1 MRYGS
6 LIASVGTAIVAHR
19 TVRWTL
25 AMGGFAFGLFTMF
38 WTALTFL
45 LSGPP
50 FDYPVSIIGLFGLV
64 GLAGAIAAQRTGKLH
79 DRGWSLPVTGIAW
92 AMVVASF
99 GLAFIGGQSLLW
111 LVVAILGIDIA
122 IQGINILN
130 QTRLFDVDPAA
141 RSRLNTAF
149 VTNNFLWGAAGSAA
163 ASLLWTAG
171 GWTAICL
178 AGALGGAAA
187 LLVWAVGRRGPLV
200 TGAPG
205 EPR

>member
-1 MRYGS
+1 M
-6 LIASVGTAIVAHR
+6 
-19 TVRWTL
+19 
-25 AMGGFAFGLFTMF
+25 
-38 WTALTFL
+38 
-45 LSGPP
+45 
-50 FDYPVSIIGLFGLV
+50 

-200 TGAPG
+200 TGAAG